1 MALSGRGHCQQ
12 MGGGHAAVAR
22 VQTVLQRSGVEAGRS
37 VMLSMISFSLLL
49 LLLLLISGRWLL
61 TCSGIPLISGRRLL
75 RCPRIPLIPWRRLPQ
90 PLIPFPG
97 RWEHVVFVSWRWD
110 RGGAEAR
117 RHQGSPVRRGAVD
130 SGNDPS
136 RARRL
141 RIHHSTE
148 RERVEGQ
155 QARANRQ

>member
-22 VQTVLQRSGVEAGRS
+22 VQPVLQRSGVEAGRS

-49 LLLLLISGRWLL
+49 LLISGSWLL

-97 RWEHVVFVSWRWD
+97 RWEHVALVSWRWD
-110 RGGAEAR
+110 RGGTQAR

-130 SGNDPS
+130 RGNS
-136 RARRL
+136 SSCARRL

-148 RERVEGQ
+148 RKRVEGQ
-155 QARANRQ
+155 QTRTNRQ